1 MGAQMLPPAQTTNTY
16 GGEKGGAAE
25 TSEPEEKRAS
35 IQEEI
40 ALARAEEA
48 QKNEK
53 RWEREKEDI
62 IRQMEEAA
70 NARVEDELKIQQ
82 MRLQQEQEE
91 LWKQKEA
98 ELEEEKQRFL
108 LLEEE
113 REKGE
118 ALANDEEDPEHPILG
133 PVVADLGYK
142 RVHLMSAGRLGN
154 IPVWNRNRIYRNN
167 RAKAMAAEKIKS
179 MALGFP
185 GAICLHESSNG
196 KLSIVDGQ
204 HRVGM
209 MAALKTTINKR
220 VEKGEDLG
228 DLSDVDKVFERILVE
243 VYPEQ
248 ESTNGSVDAFAE
260 KVFLEINK
268 AEPVKLIDMPGVAS
282 VADRKIITEA
292 VETLNENFP
301 NMFSPS
307 QRCRIPNVN
316 VDNLRSAVFGANI
329 LKKHKI
335 GTSKKLVEWLIEKNA
350 ELGEEYENSREK
362 QKLVSGKQWS
372 KASAS
377 NFYLGLESSW
387 LYK

>member
-1 MGAQMLPPAQTTNTY
+1 M
-16 GGEKGGAAE
+16 
-25 TSEPEEKRAS
+25 
-35 IQEEI
+35 
-40 ALARAEEA
+40 
-48 QKNEK
+48 
-53 RWEREKEDI
+53 
-62 IRQMEEAA
+62 
-70 NARVEDELKIQQ
+70 
-82 MRLQQEQEE
+82 
-91 LWKQKEA
+91 
-98 ELEEEKQRFL
+98 
-108 LLEEE
+108 
-113 REKGE
+113 
-118 ALANDEEDPEHPILG
+118 
-133 PVVADLGYK
+133 
-142 RVHLMSAGRLGN
+142 
-154 IPVWNRNRIYRNN
+154 
-167 RAKAMAAEKIKS
+167 
-179 MALGFP
+179 
-185 GAICLHESSNG
+185 
-196 KLSIVDGQ
+196 DGQ